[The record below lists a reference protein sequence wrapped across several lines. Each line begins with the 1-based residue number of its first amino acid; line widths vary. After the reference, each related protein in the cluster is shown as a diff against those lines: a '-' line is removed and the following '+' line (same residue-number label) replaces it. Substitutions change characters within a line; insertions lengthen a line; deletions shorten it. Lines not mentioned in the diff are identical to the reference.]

1 MQRTTPPMTKRTRQ
15 PSGLSRRQLLKAT
28 GSTAA
33 LLAAAKLN
41 FPAGAFAQDAGPEV
55 KGAKLGFIAL
65 TDATPLFVAKEKGI
79 FAKYG
84 MPDVEVQKQA
94 SWGTTRD
101 NLVLGSEG
109 NGIDGAH
116 ILTPMPYL
124 ISAGKVT
131 QNNQPTPMYIMA
143 RLNLNGQCISVAK
156 EYADLK
162 IGVDT
167 APFKPAL
174 EKKKAS
180 GKAVKAAMTF
190 PGGTHD
196 LWIRYWL
203 AAGGI
208 DPDKDI
214 ETIVVPPAQMVAN
227 MKVGTMDCF
236 CVCEP
241 WNLQLIHQNIGYTAI
256 TTGELWDKHPE
267 KSFGMRAAYVDKY
280 PNAAKALLMAAME
293 AQQWCEKAENKEETA
308 AICAKRQWINVPLE
322 DVTDRFKGKF
332 DYGIPGKV
340 VENSPHIMRYWAD
353 HASYPFQSHDLWFIT
368 EDIRW
373 GKFEPTYDAAALIK
387 KVNREDLWRE
397 AAKELNVAATD
408 IPASTSRGKETLFDG
423 KVFDPE
429 NPTAY
434 LKSLTIKRAEV

>member
-1 MQRTTPPMTKRTRQ
+1 MTKRIRRPFET
-15 PSGLSRRQLLKAT
+15 GLSRRQLLKAA

-41 FPAGAFAQDAGPEV
+41 FPAGAFAQDSGPEV

-65 TDATPLFVAKEKGI
+65 SDAGPLFVAKDKGL

-84 MPDVEVQKQA
+84 VPDVDVQKQA

-131 QNNQPTPMYIMA
+131 QNNQPTPMYILA
-143 RLNLNGQCISVAK
+143 RLNLDAQCISVAK

-162 IGVDT
+162 LGTDA
-167 APFKPAL
+167 APFKAAL

-214 ETIVVPPAQMVAN
+214 ETIVVPPPQMVAN

-236 CVCEP
+236 CVGEP
-241 WNLQLIHQNIGYTAI
+241 WNLQLVHQDIGYTAVN
-256 TTGELWDKHPE
+256 TGEIWNKHPE
-267 KSFGMRAAYVDKY
+267 KSFGMRAAFVDKY
-280 PNAAKALLMAAME
+280 PKATKAILMAVLE
-293 AQQWCEKAENKEETA
+293 AQQWADKAENKQELAT
-308 AICAKRQWINVPLE
+308 IMAKRQWINCPVE
-322 DVTDRFKGKF
+322 DVYDRTAGKF
-332 DYGIPGKV
+332 DYGNGKV
-340 VENSPHIMRYWAD
+340 VENSPHIMKYWRD
-353 HASYPFQSHDLWFIT
+353 HASYPFQSHDLWFLT

-373 GKFEPTYDAAALIK
+373 GKYEANFDTKALIA
-387 KVNREDLWRE
+387 KVNREDMWRD
-397 AAKELNVAATD
+397 AAKTLGVAAAE
-408 IPASTSRGKETLFDG
+408 IPTSTSRGKETFFDG

-429 NPTAY
+429 NPAAY
-434 LKSLTIKRAEV
+434 LKSLAIKRVEV

>member
-1 MQRTTPPMTKRTRQ
+1 MTKRIRR
-15 PSGLSRRQLLKAT
+15 PSDIGLSRRQLLKAT

-65 TDATPLFVAKEKGI
+65 SDAGPLFVAKDKGL

-84 MPDVEVQKQA
+84 MPDTDVQKQA

-131 QNNQPTPMYIMA
+131 QNNQPTPMYILA
-143 RLNLNGQCISVAK
+143 RLNLDSQCISVAN

-162 IGVDT
+162 LGVDA
-167 APFKPAL
+167 APFKAAL

-214 ETIVVPPAQMVAN
+214 ETIVVPPPQMVAN

-236 CVCEP
+236 CVGEP
-241 WNLQLIHQNIGYTAI
+241 WNLQLIHQKIGYTAVN
-256 TTGELWDKHPE
+256 TGELWNKHPE
-267 KSFGMRAAYVDKY
+267 KSFGMRAAFVDKY
-280 PNAAKALLMAAME
+280 PKAAKALLMAVME
-293 AQQWCEKAENKEETA
+293 AQQWADKAENKAELA
-308 AICAKRQWINVPLE
+308 AIMGKRQWMNCPVE
-322 DVTDRFKGKF
+322 DVLDRSAGKF

-340 VENSPHIMRYWAD
+340 VENSPHIMKYWRD
-353 HASYPFQSHDLWFIT
+353 FASYPFQSHDLWFLT

-373 GKFEPTYDAAALIK
+373 GKYEPGFDTKALIA
-387 KVNREDLWRE
+387 KVNREDMWRD
-397 AAKELNVAATD
+397 AAKTLGVAAAD
-408 IPASTSRGKETLFDG
+408 IPASTSRGKETFFDG

-429 NPTAY
+429 NPAAY
-434 LKSLTIKRAEV
+434 LKSLAIKRVEV